1 MRFRAVGSAAAAR
14 SGGAAVNPVAFL
26 LRHAVFT
33 TRQFAVLCE
42 RRVDVA
48 SRQLVRMVRQGTLV
62 RLSRGVWAQPEHLR
76 FTPAAAVPLLL
87 GNEQGYVS
95 FLSAM
100 HLHGLIAQIPG
111 RIEVATTGHG
121 RRLDTPVGRYE
132 FLRVQPRMM
141 RQGIDT
147 STTEPPYNLATGAKA
162 LLDALYIATR
172 RGRRFAS
179 LPEVDMNAV
188 DRTELTRLLSDQ
200 VRTAPIRR
208 AIDNRLAA
216 LEAVGS
222 SDGAG
227 MPTRSMTARP
237 SAPPTTLR
245 SSRARWLAHTRRCC

>member
-1 MRFRAVGSAAAAR
+1 M
-14 SGGAAVNPVAFL
+14 NPIAFL

-33 TRQFAVLCE
+33 TRQFAALCE

-48 SRQLVRMVRQGTLV
+48 SRQLVRMARQGALV

-76 FTPAAAVPLLL
+76 FTPTAAVPLLL

-111 RIEVATTGHG
+111 SIEIATTGHG

-132 FLRVQPRMM
+132 FLRVQPTMM
-141 RQGIDT
+141 RHGIGL
-147 STTEPPYNLATGAKA
+147 SATEPPYNLATGAKA

-188 DRTELTRLLSDQ
+188 DRTELQRLLDGQ
-200 VRTAPIRR
+200 VRAAPIRR
-208 AIDNRLAA
+208 AIENRLAA
-216 LEAVGS
+216 LEAL
-222 SDGAG
+222 GA
-227 MPTRSMTARP
+227 
-237 SAPPTTLR
+237 
-245 SSRARWLAHTRRCC
+245 

>member
-1 MRFRAVGSAAAAR
+1 M
-14 SGGAAVNPVAFL
+14 NPVAFL

-48 SRQLVRMVRQGTLV
+48 SRQLARMAHQGLV
-62 RLSRGVWAQPEHLR
+62 TRLSRGVWAQPEHLR
-76 FTPAAAVPLLL
+76 FTPAAAVSLLL

-111 RIEVATTGHG
+111 SIEVATTGHG

-132 FLRVQPRMM
+132 FLRMQPPMM
-141 RQGIDT
+141 RDGIDT
-147 STTEPPYNLATGAKA
+147 SATQPPYNLATGAKA

-179 LPEVDMNAV
+179 LPEVDMTAV
-188 DRTELTRLLSDQ
+188 DRAELRRLLDEQ
-200 VRTAPIRR
+200 VRAAPIRR
-208 AIDNRLAA
+208 AIENRLAA
-216 LEAVGS
+216 LEPWS
-222 SDGAG
+222 
-227 MPTRSMTARP
+227 
-237 SAPPTTLR
+237 
-245 SSRARWLAHTRRCC
+245 

>member
-1 MRFRAVGSAAAAR
+1 M
-14 SGGAAVNPVAFL
+14 NPIAFL

-33 TRQFAVLCE
+33 TRQFAMLCE

-62 RLSRGVWAQPEHLR
+62 RLTRGVWAQPEHSR

-111 RIEVATTGHG
+111 SIEIATTGHG
-121 RRLDTPVGRYE
+121 RHLDTPVGHYK
-132 FLRVQPRMM
+132 FLRVQPTMM

-147 STTEPPYNLATGAKA
+147 SATEPPYNLATGAKA

-179 LPEVDMNAV
+179 LPEVDLNAL
-188 DRTELTRLLSDQ
+188 DRAELERLLNKQ
-200 VRTAPIRR
+200 VRAAPIRR
-208 AIDNRLAA
+208 ASEKRLAA
-216 LEAVGS
+216 LEAVG
-222 SDGAG
+222 A
-227 MPTRSMTARP
+227 
-237 SAPPTTLR
+237 
-245 SSRARWLAHTRRCC
+245 

>member
-1 MRFRAVGSAAAAR
+1 M
-14 SGGAAVNPVAFL
+14 NPIAFL
-26 LRHAVFT
+26 LRYAVFT

-48 SRQLVRMVRQGTLV
+48 SRQLVRMALQGTLV
-62 RLSRGVWAQPEHLR
+62 RLTRGVWAQPEHLR

-111 RIEVATTGHG
+111 SIEVATTGHG

-132 FLRVQPRMM
+132 FLHVQPTMM
-141 RQGIDT
+141 RDGIGA
-147 STTEPPYNLATGAKA
+147 SATEPLYSLATGAKA

-179 LPEVDMNAV
+179 LPEVDMDAV
-188 DRTELTRLLSDQ
+188 DQTALQRLLDGQ
-200 VRTAPIRR
+200 VRAAPIRR
-208 AIDNRLAA
+208 AIGKRLAA
-216 LEAVGS
+216 LEA
-222 SDGAG
+222 
-227 MPTRSMTARP
+227 AR
-237 SAPPTTLR
+237 T
-245 SSRARWLAHTRRCC
+245 H